1 MLWVS
6 LLAHLALFLTLTL
19 FCHTQTV
26 AFTEGELRPESY
38 EANDTYRIVTA
49 EEGFMQL
56 RPHWHDFVCKA
67 CEAVN

>member
-1 MLWVS
+1 MPGRIPTPENI
-6 LLAHLALFLTLTL
+6 FG
-19 FCHTQTV
+19 TV

-38 EANDTYRIVTA
+38 EVNDTYRIVTA

-56 RPHWHDFVCKA
+56 RPHWHPFVCKA